1 MPTYRALFLGSMDP
15 AMAAAM
21 RGWLSAGHQ
30 IAGVWYGLPK
40 WQGAAHRDAR
50 YALLAPQ
57 WSVSAVARRHDIPIR
72 RVPRLASWPGRLEAL
87 RDVGADVLVSVYF
100 PFLVPA
106 DMLAAF
112 GDRAVNLHPAPL
124 PRYRGPNPFHAMVL
138 DRSILTDGA
147 MTLHVMTDR
156 FDEGPII
163 AQRPIKFPP
172 DGSFVRYLLEAAI
185 AGRRLMAEALP
196 AYLDGSL
203 RAVPQGEA
211 GATSYARVFSDEL
224 ALSSDLSVED
234 MRLRCMVFA
243 RRRAIPVKGMP
254 DIRVAGFDRE
264 LGPAGGAPPRIGFLS
279 IDMDARDR
287 RVRLWRKQP
296 WSNPLGKCR
305 DWAAHIT
312 TRDPED
318 RSEEGAPVAAERR
331 ND

>member
-1 MPTYRALFLGSMDP
+1 MPIYRALFLGSMDP

-21 RGWLSAGHQ
+21 RGWLSGGHQ

-40 WQGAAHRDAR
+40 WQGAVHRDAR
-50 YALLAPQ
+50 YALVAPQ
-57 WSVSAVARRHDIPIR
+57 WSVSAVARRHGIPIR
-72 RVPRLASWPGRLEAL
+72 RVPRLLSWPGRPEAL
-87 RDVGADVLVSVYF
+87 REIRVDVLVSVYF

-163 AQRPIKFPP
+163 AQRPIAFPP
-172 DGSFVRYLLEAAI
+172 DRSFVRYLLGAAG
-185 AGRRLMAEALP
+185 AGRRLMSEALP
-196 AYLDGSL
+196 AYLDGGL
-203 RAVPQGEA
+203 AAVPQGEA
-211 GATSYARVFSDEL
+211 GTASYARITSDEL
-224 ALSSDLSVED
+224 ALSSNLSVED
-234 MRLRCMVFA
+234 MRLRCLVFA
-243 RRRAIPVKGMP
+243 RRRAIPVKGIP

-264 LGPAGGAPPRIGFLS
+264 LGPATGAPPRIGFLS
-279 IDMDARDR
+279 VDVDAQDR

-296 WSNPLGKCR
+296 WSSPLGKWR
-305 DWAAHIT
+305 DWAALVT
-312 TRDPED
+312 TRDGDD
-318 RSEEGAPVAAERR
+318 RSKEARR
-331 ND
+331 LR